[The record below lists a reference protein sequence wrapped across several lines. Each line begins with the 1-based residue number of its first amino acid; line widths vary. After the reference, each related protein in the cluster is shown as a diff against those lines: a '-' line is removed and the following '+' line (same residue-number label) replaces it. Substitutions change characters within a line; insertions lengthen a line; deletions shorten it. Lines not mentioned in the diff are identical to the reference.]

1 MYTLTVTTHTEIKKS
16 WNFIELAYA
25 CDMFSFAITCEDCA
39 NAVIIDGMTG
49 ELVKEWDYKDGL
61 TIFTDHGE
69 IHLFI

>member
-39 NAVIIDGMTG
+39 NAVIINGMTG
-49 ELVKEWDYKDGL
+49 ELIKEWDYIDGL

-69 IHLFI
+69 IHINI